1 MGGKIFVP
9 HTCLLVLRTNR
20 VRQTGPSIE
29 VLINNESSAAASGG
43 FVNLLETARAVKVRC
58 ATQISLD
65 LSDGMVHFLA
75 LVVLRVAGAFSFTDA
90 L

>member
-1 MGGKIFVP
+1 M
-9 HTCLLVLRTNR
+9 
-20 VRQTGPSIE
+20 
-29 VLINNESSAAASGG
+29 
-43 FVNLLETARAVKVRC
+43 NLLETARAVKVRC